1 MKGIKKYFGLVI
13 VIALVFALAACGG
26 GGGGGAAD
34 TPAAEPPASSATTDT
49 PAASASGGFKIGVSN
64 FSLGNTYRVQN
75 IESIRF
81 AMDNMKAEGIVSD
94 YIITNSDGDA
104 NKQIADVQD
113 LLTAGCDALIITAQ
127 TPTNLNAVIE
137 EAMGNGIVVSTF
149 NSQPSMDVTVTSRII
164 EDEVQFGQIGGEW
177 LVGKLG
183 DGPADIIVLSGIA
196 GNDVND
202 ARFQE
207 PKRLFAEKGYNI
219 LGEIFGT
226 WDYAEAKVGVEQ
238 LLAAHSNIDAVYS
251 QGGAMTLAAIDAF
264 LEARRPLVPMTG
276 ESNNGLLKAWKA
288 NIGVDNFDCIAPIVN
303 DRSGT
308 LALEQA
314 IKALQGESV
323 EGIVNLPYAVITID
337 NIDDYIKPDLPD
349 SFWVGS
355 ALPDEI
361 ILVLF

>member
-1 MKGIKKYFGLVI
+1 MKKMKKYLWLFV
-13 VIALVFALAACGG
+13 VIALVFALAACAGG
-26 GGGGGAAD
+26 TAD
-34 TPAAEPPASSATTDT
+34 TPAAETPASDASSDT
-49 PAASASGGFKIGVSN
+49 PAATTGGGGYKIGVSN

-81 AMDNMKAEGIVSD
+81 AMDNMIEEGIVSD

-113 LLTAGCDALIITAQ
+113 LITAGCDALIITAQ

-137 EAMGNGIVVSTF
+137 EAMDKGIVVSTF
-149 NSQPSMDVTVTSRII
+149 NSQPSEDVTVTSRII

-251 QGGAMTLAAIDAF
+251 QGGAMTLAAMDAF
-264 LEARRPLVPMTG
+264 LEAGRPLVPMTG
-276 ESNNGLLKAWKA
+276 ESNNGLLKAWLE
-288 NIGVDNFDCIAPIVN
+288 NVGVDDFDCIAPIVN

-314 IKALQGESV
+314 IKALNGEDIP
-323 EGIVNLPYAVITID
+323 GIINLPYETITID
-337 NIDDYIKPDLPD
+337 NIHDFVKPDLPD

-361 ILVLF
+361 ILELFSK